1 MKDHIG
7 FNKSYKD
14 IYLSQIE
21 LKKESISTSEAS
33 FLNLSIIIQNR
44 KIKFQLLDKRAEMH
58 SPFL

>member
-44 KIKFQLLDKRAEMH
+44 KIKFQLLDKRAERH